1 MFRLAAKSNLLLLA
15 LPLLLAWWWSF
26 LSRRGQRHVWFSARE
41 LFPARPHKGTDP
53 VVRSHKGTDS
63 AVQPP
68 VLKST
73 LLRLLP
79 PLKLAALLLF
89 ILALARPQR
98 LLTFRVDEQKG
109 MDILL
114 TLDISGSMAAVDFKP
129 KNRLEV
135 AKEVIAS
142 FIEKRSSDRLG
153 LVIFAATSF
162 TKCPLTVD
170 YDILKFYL
178 QETELGELEDG
189 TAIGMAL
196 AASVNRIRH
205 AAAKTKIIILLTDGV
220 NNRGE
225 IDPRDAAKMARDF
238 HVKVYTIGVGTRG
251 EAPYPV
257 SDSFGRRQYVM
268 VNVEIDEPLLREMAK
283 TSGGLYFRATDPDS
297 LRSIFAEIDRWEK
310 TNIQSRNHYETT
322 ELFPWFIAA
331 GLLVLFLVEVAR
343 RSFLRTL
350 P

>member
-1 MFRLAAKSNLLLLA
+1 MFKLAAKTYLALLLL
-15 LPLLLAWWWSF
+15 LPLLAWWERF
-26 LSRRGQRHVWFSARE
+26 LSRKGQRHVWFPARG
-41 LFPARPHKGTDP
+41 LFPAP
-53 VVRSHKGTDS
+53 V
-63 AVQPP
+63 
-68 VLKST
+68 ST
-73 LLRLLP
+73 PKAFLIRRLGLF
-79 PLKLAALLLF
+79 KMVALSLF
-89 ILALARPQR
+89 VAALARPQ
-98 LLTFRVDEQKG
+98 LLRTVHVEEQKG

-114 TLDISGSMAAVDFKP
+114 TLDVSGSMASIDFKP

-153 LVIFAATSF
+153 LVVFAATSF

-189 TAIGMAL
+189 TALGMAL
-196 AASVNRIRH
+196 ATSVNRIQH
-205 AAAKTKIIILLTDGV
+205 SAAKTKIIILLTDGV

-238 HVKVYTIGVGTRG
+238 NIKVYTIGVGTRG

-257 SDSFGRRQYVM
+257 LDSFGRRQYVM
-268 VNVEIDEPLLREMAK
+268 VNVEIDEPLLQEIAR
-283 TSGGLYFRATDPDS
+283 TTGGLYFRATDPDS
-297 LRSIFAEIDRWEK
+297 LRTIFGEIDRWEK
-310 TNIQSRNHYETT
+310 STIKTKNYYEST
-322 ELFPWFIAA
+322 ELFPYFIAL
-331 GLLVLFLVEVAR
+331 GLLLLFLVETAR

>member
-1 MFRLAAKSNLLLLA
+1 MFRLAAKVNLLLLA
-15 LPLLLAWWWSF
+15 LPLLLAWWWRF
-26 LSRRGQRHVWFSARE
+26 LSRRSQRHVWF
-41 LFPARPHKGTDP
+41 PAQALLPAQAPG
-53 VVRSHKGTDS
+53 
-63 AVQPP
+63 
-68 VLKST
+68 LKPA
-73 LLRLLP
+73 LIRLLG
-79 PLKLAALLLF
+79 PLKMAALILF

-98 LLTFRVDEQKG
+98 LHTYHVDEQKG

-153 LVIFAATSF
+153 LVIFAATSY

-205 AAAKTKIIILLTDGV
+205 AASKTKLIILLTDGV

-225 IDPRDAAKMARDF
+225 IDPITAAQIAQSYGIRI
-238 HVKVYTIGVGTRG
+238 YTVGVGTIG
-251 EAPYPV
+251 EAPYPRQTP
-257 SDSFGRRQYVM
+257 FGVRYQM
-268 VNVEIDEPLLREMAK
+268 VPVEIDERVLRQVAAMTEGK
-283 TSGGLYFRATDPDS
+283 YFRATDNRK
-297 LRSIFAEIDRWEK
+297 LRAIYQEIDTMEK
-310 TNIQSRNHYETT
+310 TRIEVRSYRRYA
-322 ELFPWFIAA
+322 ELFYPFVLIAVVLLIA
-331 GLLVLFLVEVAR
+331 DIGL
-343 RSFLRTL
+343 STTWLRKI